1 MSVPRIT
8 VAPGY
13 DISRIVKGGWQLAG
27 GHGAVDAATA
37 LEDMARFVDA
47 GITTFDCADIYT
59 GVEALIG
66 RFLAG
71 RGSGATPVQVHTKY
85 VPDRSTLATCG
96 DAEVAAAVDRSLTRL
111 GVERLDLVQFHWWDY
126 DIPRWRD
133 VAHGLVRQ
141 QQAGKVRH
149 IGLTNFDTA
158 HVAALVAAGVPVVSH
173 QVQYSLLDVRPA
185 ATMAPTCA
193 DHGIQLLCYGALAG
207 GFFSER
213 WLDVPEPPFPHA
225 NRSLTKY
232 HLIVEEFGGWA
243 RFQRLLHA
251 LAAVARRHDVALGAV
266 AIRWVLDRPQV
277 AAAIV
282 GATSARHLAATLQAA
297 SLPLDDDDCATL
309 DAAIGART
317 GPAGEVYALERVKA
331 GRHAGIMRY
340 ELNAP
345 GPRGSAG
352 S

>member
-1 MSVPRIT
+1 M
-8 VAPGY
+8 
-13 DISRIVKGGWQLAG
+13 
-27 GHGAVDAATA
+27 
-37 LEDMARFVDA
+37 
-47 GITTFDCADIYT
+47 
-59 GVEALIG
+59 
-66 RFLAG
+66 
-71 RGSGATPVQVHTKY
+71 
-85 VPDRSTLATCG
+85 
-96 DAEVAAAVDRSLTRL
+96 
-111 GVERLDLVQFHWWDY
+111 
-126 DIPRWRD
+126 
-133 VAHGLVRQ
+133 
-141 QQAGKVRH
+141 
-149 IGLTNFDTA
+149 
-158 HVAALVAAGVPVVSH
+158 
-173 QVQYSLLDVRPA
+173 
-185 ATMAPTCA
+185 
-193 DHGIQLLCYGALAG
+193 AG

-297 SLPLDDDDCATL
+297 SLPLDDDDRATL

-317 GPAGEVYALERVKA
+317 GPAGEVYALERVKE

-340 ELNAP
+340 ELNAS